1 MRNVGMCSV
10 KVPWSMNDGRA
21 SRWSIHRMLSHG
33 AVIKCEYV
41 YTTWDRLSRESER
54 GRKNE
59 MKEKGKDGA
68 GWFSFVLT

>member
-1 MRNVGMCSV
+1 
-10 KVPWSMNDGRA
+10 
-21 SRWSIHRMLSHG
+21 MLSHG

-41 YTTWDRLSRESER
+41 YTTWDRLSKESER